1 MWVITKLLQ
10 ITTVNTLVFTV
21 RVIMES
27 ANENAAY
34 ESRDPVNEEVNH
46 TPVANMGSM
55 AMMARA
61 RNVKVEFTLLI
72 VLSATTLCKGKFNF
86 Y

>member
-1 MWVITKLLQ
+1 MGYDM
-10 ITTVNTLVFTV
+10 VNTLVFTV

-61 RNVKVEFTLLI
+61 RVKVEYILLI
-72 VLSATTLCKGKFNF
+72 VLSATTLCNSKFNF

>member
-21 RVIMES
+21 RVIMQS

-34 ESRDPVNEEVNH
+34 ESRDLVNEEVNH
-46 TPVANMGSM
+46 TPVANMVSM

-61 RNVKVEFTLLI
+61 RVKVEYTLLI
-72 VLSATTLCKGKFNF
+72 VLSATTL
-86 Y
+86 

>member
-27 ANENAAY
+27 ANEIAAY
-34 ESRDPVNEEVNH
+34 ESRDSVNEEVNH
-46 TPVANMGSM
+46 TPVANMVSM

-61 RNVKVEFTLLI
+61 RVKVEYILLI
-72 VLSATTLCKGKFNF
+72 VLSAITLCNSKFNF